1 MATDTETLT
10 PQGASATIEEE
21 RNFFE
26 ICKTIFRYNAQELCN
41 PSPLPRTRATG
52 GTSVSWGVMNRR
64 KIDRREF
71 LKMGA
76 LAAVAGL
83 SPVPSFA
90 ALDRFSPPVRRLSF
104 YNTHTEETLEAA
116 YCVRGRYRPEA
127 LRDIN
132 HILRDH
138 RTGEIAPV
146 DPGLLDLLHDLSRRV
161 GTSSPFHVISGY
173 RSPATNATLRTRSRN
188 VARHSLHM
196 AGKAVDIRLP
206 GCGLGSLRQ
215 AALDL
220 KRGGVGFYPGSNFVH
235 LDVGRVRFW

>member
-1 MATDTETLT
+1 
-10 PQGASATIEEE
+10 
-21 RNFFE
+21 
-26 ICKTIFRYNAQELCN
+26 
-41 PSPLPRTRATG
+41 
-52 GTSVSWGVMNRR
+52 MNQQ
-64 KIDRREF
+64 KIDRRKF
-71 LKMGA
+71 LKLGA
-76 LAAVAGL
+76 LAVVAGIF
-83 SPVPSFA
+83 PVPVFGGF
-90 ALDRFSPPVRRLSF
+90 DRFSSVRKLSF
-104 YNTHTEETLEAA
+104 YNTHTEETLDVS
-116 YCVRGRYRPEA
+116 YCIRDRYCPDA
-127 LRDIN
+127 LQSIN